1 MFAATLPH
9 SPFLMSLRRTR
20 PLLAPLAALAALALA
35 ACASAPSDLPGRDEA
50 VPRAGEGA
58 LLLSFQYRD
67 PSAHAAPTGLLA
79 TGQIELQLASI
90 DVPGA
95 HPLEIDMP
103 LASLVGESG
112 TRQIV
117 LRGLPPGRY
126 HFVRRGVRVFRGD
139 IEYGVDAV
147 EAEQSLF
154 VIRPGVVTYA
164 GVQVVS
170 VVADANAAGA
180 VVPVAVRAGLED
192 RFGDDANLL
201 CQRLPR
207 SCAASF
213 LDALTG
219 REGTLP
225 AQPQPKVRQTV

>member
-1 MFAATLPH
+1 MP
-9 SPFLMSLRRTR
+9 LRRAR
-20 PLLAPLAALAALALA
+20 SLLAPLAALALA
-35 ACASAPSDLPGRDEA
+35 ACASSTTELPSRDEA

-67 PSAHAAPTGLLA
+67 PSVHAAPTALLA
-79 TGQIELQLASI
+79 TGQIEIQLVQV
-90 DVPGA
+90 DNPGA
-95 HPLEIDMP
+95 RPLEMDML
-103 LASLVGESG
+103 LAGLVGESG

-126 HFVRRGVRVFRGD
+126 HFVRRGVRMFRGN
-139 IEYGVDAV
+139 IEYSVEAV
-147 EAEQSLF
+147 EAEQSSI

-164 GVQVVS
+164 GAQVVS
-170 VVADANAAGA
+170 VFAEANVLGV

-192 RFGDDANLL
+192 RFGDDTNLL
-201 CQRLPR
+201 CQRVPR

-213 LDALTG
+213 LDAQTG
-219 REGTLP
+219 HEGPLP

>member
-1 MFAATLPH
+1 MVFAATFVN
-9 SPFLMSLRRTR
+9 SPSFMSMRRAR
-20 PLLAPLAALAALALA
+20 PLLVPFAALALA
-35 ACASAPSDLPGRDEA
+35 ACASGPSDLPGRDEV

-67 PSAHAAPTGLLA
+67 PSAHAAPTDLLS

-90 DVPGA
+90 ENPGA
-95 HPLEIDMP
+95 RPLEIDMP

-117 LRGLPPGRY
+117 LRGLPHGHY
-126 HFVRRGVRVFRGD
+126 HFVRRGVRVFRGGF
-139 IEYGVDAV
+139 EYGVAAA
-147 EAEQSLF
+147 EAERSLF

-170 VVADANAAGA
+170 VLADANAAGV

-201 CQRLPR
+201 CQRVPR

-213 LDALTG
+213 LDAQTG
-219 REGTLP
+219 HEGPLP
-225 AQPQPKVRQTV
+225 TQPQPTVRQTV